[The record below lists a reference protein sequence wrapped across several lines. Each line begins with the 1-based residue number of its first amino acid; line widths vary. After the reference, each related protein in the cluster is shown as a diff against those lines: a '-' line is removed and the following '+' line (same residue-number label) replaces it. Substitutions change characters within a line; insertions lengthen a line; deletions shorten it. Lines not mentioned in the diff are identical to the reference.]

1 MEITLF
7 TEKLKSLVPDIDR
20 VEEDLMKEFYPAP
33 PGINSLCSSMGWY
46 IAENFKAIEDIHG
59 VFDLIESGMRDGD
72 NDLKDAI
79 ATGLIEAIISQTD
92 YHPGTWEKIAPHL
105 GPLSA
110 ASAKDW
116 IKFTETGQ
124 M

>member
-1 MEITLF
+1 MEITIF
-7 TEKLKSLVPDIDR
+7 IEKMKNLLPDTYRIEEELV
-20 VEEDLMKEFYPAP
+20 KEFYPSP
-33 PGINSLCSSMGWY
+33 PGINSLCSSIGWA
-46 IAENFKAIEDIHG
+46 IAENFESIEDIHG

-72 NDLKDAI
+72 HDLKDAI

-92 YHPGTWEKIAPHL
+92 HHPGTWEKIVPHL

-110 ASAKDW
+110 AYAIDW